1 MPGWALAPRTSGF
14 SSSTGLI
21 CSNIG
26 IAAAAE
32 MNAPV
37 IWVTAV
43 SSMVTEVLK
52 VRNEAADMVPRAG
65 LTSSMKRVSE
75 QTGR

>member
-1 MPGWALAPRTSGF
+1 
-14 SSSTGLI
+14 
-21 CSNIG
+21 
-26 IAAAAE
+26 

-65 LTSSMKRVSE
+65 PASNMKRVSE